1 MKYIVTGGAGYIGSH
16 MVKLLQEHNH
26 EVAVIDNFSTGNRD
40 SIIDCEIKEID
51 IINKSAIES
60 FLSKRNF
67 DGVFHFAAK
76 SIVSESFKFTEIYKK
91 NNIDG
96 TKNLIESMKTNN
108 INKLIFSSSASVYG
122 NNSNI
127 PIKEKEKL
135 NPCNPYGNT
144 KVESENIINKFCN
157 QGDIKAISFRYFNAA
172 GAHPSGKIGENHNP
186 ETHLIPNLMKSVID
200 EKHRFKLFGG
210 KENPTPDG
218 TCIRDYIHVN
228 DIVNAH
234 YIGMQKISNLKPYNV
249 YNIGS
254 GKGYSILEIIKAIES
269 VTKKKVKYIFSDER
283 KNEPSSL
290 VADITKIKKELKW
303 SIKFDTIKKII
314 QTAWNWHNK

>member
-26 EVAVIDNFSTGNRD
+26 EVAVIDNFSTGNRE

-186 ETHLIPNLMKSVID
+186 ETHLIPNLMRSVID

-290 VADITKIKKELKW
+290 VADITKIKKELNW